1 MNFSDFLQRVIVE
14 AEESEPEKA
23 LSLSA
28 DDLADI
34 AMEMSKR
41 GVFTSI
47 DKEAFNP
54 EIAVFLDDKIV
65 GHVTSA
71 GELIIP
77 NEELS
82 TFKCKVQ
89 EVLDAILA

>member
-28 DDLADI
+28 DDLVNI
-34 AMEMSKR
+34 AMEMSKQ

-54 EIAVFLDDKIV
+54 EIIVFLDDKAV
-65 GHVTSA
+65 GHVTST

-77 NEELS
+77 DEELS
-82 TFKCKVQ
+82 TFKCKAQ
-89 EVLDAILA
+89 KILDDILA